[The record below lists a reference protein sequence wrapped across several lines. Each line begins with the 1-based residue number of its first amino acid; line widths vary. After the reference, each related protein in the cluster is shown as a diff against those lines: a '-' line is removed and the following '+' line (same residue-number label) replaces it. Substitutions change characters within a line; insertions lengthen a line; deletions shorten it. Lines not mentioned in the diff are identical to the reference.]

1 MYFRP
6 RAVLLGFVLA
16 GLCPLLSLAW
26 AGAPDVDFHRDIE
39 PLFRAH
45 CYLCHG
51 PKQQMNELRL
61 DRRQDALRGGHSGP
75 LIQAGNSNASELI
88 LRVTGQ
94 ADRSPMPP
102 VGERLT
108 ADQIATL
115 RSWIDQG
122 APWPQEEMA
131 AATDQES
138 NGGRLT
144 HWSLQPIRRPP
155 VPATRSPERVRN
167 SIDAFILARLED
179 KGIQP
184 SPEADKRTLIR
195 RLSLDLIG
203 LPPSPDE
210 VDKFLAD
217 EGLNAYERLVE
228 NLLRSPHFGEK
239 WARHWLDQAHY
250 ADSDGYDRDLP
261 RPHAWRWRHWVIESL
276 NRDMPFDKFTVE
288 QIAGDL
294 LPNATPEQKAAT
306 GFFRNTLSN
315 RESGAKLE
323 EFRFEKIVDRTNTL
337 GTVWLGLT
345 VGCAQCHDHKYDP
358 ISQKEYY
365 QLFAFFNSAEEL
377 NVEAPLPG
385 ELGPYLK
392 HRDEYY
398 RKRQELLEQYGV
410 TEIQPEWERRLLA
423 AYENPGKWTDWD
435 ETYENFEKKVDHG
448 LRILR
453 TPPAQRNRHQQD
465 AVTNHLLT
473 WYHQV
478 IGKEAY
484 KERGFPE
491 WKKELRALRAS
502 FPDVSMAQTITQ
514 SPEPRTNHIHLRGD
528 YRAKGIEVSPRT
540 PGVLHPFSPA
550 GPEASRLDLARWLV
564 SWENPLT
571 ARVIV
576 NRLWQEYFGQG
587 LVTTSDNF
595 GTQGE
600 KPAHPELLDWLA
612 SELMDSGWSMKRIH
626 RLVVT
631 SATYRRSSKARS
643 DLVERDPDNRLLA
656 RQIAFRLPAE
666 LLRDSTLAA
675 SGLLYPAIGGRNVFP
690 PQPESVLELKLK
702 YDPVWEESRGK
713 DLYKRGLY
721 IHYQRTTPYPFLQ
734 NFDAPDASTPAC
746 RRGRS
751 NTPLQ
756 ALNLLNDPVFF
767 EAAQFLALRILKKLP
782 AASFHDRLDYGFRL
796 CLGRPPSA
804 NESEV
809 MLSYLTR
816 QKAIL
821 EKEPESVTE
830 LLPWDIDGADQTEAA
845 AWVGLSRVLLN
856 LDEFLTRE

>member
-1 MYFRP
+1 MYLTPWPGLVRL
-6 RAVLLGFVLA
+6 VLVGVSPFLIA
-16 GLCPLLSLAW
+16 LLE
-26 AGAPDVDFHRDIE
+26 GAPEVDFRRDIE
-39 PLFRAH
+39 PLFRSR
-45 CYLCHG
+45 CYVCHG
-51 PKQQMNELRL
+51 PQQQMNGLRI
-61 DRRQDALRGGHSGP
+61 DRREDALRGGHSGP
-75 LIQAGNSNASELI
+75 LVQAGNSDASELI

-122 APWPQEEMA
+122 APWPREEIA
-131 AATDQES
+131 AATGRES
-138 NGGRLT
+138 DDGRLP
-144 HWSLQPIRRPP
+144 HWSLQPIRRSP
-155 VPATRSPERVRN
+155 VPATRSVERVRN
-167 SIDAFILARLED
+167 PIDAFIVARLED
-179 KGIQP
+179 EGIQP

-210 VDKFLAD
+210 VDEFLAD
-217 EGLNAYERLVE
+217 QGQNAYERLVE
-228 NLLRSPHFGEK
+228 DLLRSPHFGEK
-239 WARHWLDQAHY
+239 WARYWLDQAHY

-261 RPHAWRWRHWVIESL
+261 RPHAWRWRHWVIEAL

-294 LPNATPEQKAAT
+294 LPNATPDQKAAT
-306 GFFRNTLSN
+306 GFFRNTFSN

-337 GTVWLGLT
+337 GTIWLGLT
-345 VGCAQCHDHKYDP
+345 VGCAQCHDHKYDA
-358 ISQKEYY
+358 ISHKEYY
-365 QLFAFFNSAEEL
+365 QLFAFFNSAEERNL
-377 NVEAPLPG
+377 EAPLPG

-392 HRDEYY
+392 YRDEYY
-398 RKRQELLEQYGV
+398 RKRQELLEQYCV
-410 TEIQPEWERRLLA
+410 TEIQPGFERRMLA
-423 AYENPGKWTDWD
+423 AYETPGKWTDWD
-435 ETYENFEKKVDHG
+435 TVYENFEKKVDHG

-453 TPPAQRNRHQQD
+453 TPPAQRTRYQRD
-465 AVTNHLLT
+465 TATNHLLT
-473 WYHQV
+473 WYHMV
-478 IGKEAY
+478 IGKELY
-484 KERGFPE
+484 QERGFPE
-491 WKKELRALRAS
+491 LNKQLRELRAS
-502 FPDVSMAQTITQ
+502 FPNVSMAQTITQ
-514 SPEPRTNHIHLRGD
+514 SPDPRRSHIHLRGD
-528 YRAKGIEVSPRT
+528 YRAKGIEVSPGT
-540 PGVLHPFSPA
+540 PSALHPFSPA
-550 GPEASRLDLARWLV
+550 GLEASRLDLARWLV
-564 SWENPLT
+564 SRENPLT

-595 GTQGE
+595 GAQGE
-600 KPAHPELLDWLA
+600 EPSHPELLDWLA

-626 RLVVT
+626 RLVAT
-631 SATYRRSSKARS
+631 SATYRRSSKARP
-643 DLVERDPDNRLLA
+643 DLAERDPGNRLLA
-656 RQIAFRLPAE
+656 RQTAFRLPAE

-675 SGLLYPAIGGRNVFP
+675 SGLLYPAVGGPSVFP
-690 PQPESVLELKLK
+690 PQPESVLELKLD
-702 YDPVWEESRGK
+702 YDPVWDESPGK

-721 IHYQRTTPYPFLQ
+721 IHFQRTTPYPFLQ

-782 AASFHDRLDYGFRL
+782 AASFHDRLDFGFRL

-816 QKAIL
+816 QKVIL

-830 LLPWDIDGADQTEAA
+830 LLPVGIDGADQTEAA
-845 AWVGLSRVLLN
+845 TWVALSRVLLN

>member
-1 MYFRP
+1 M
-6 RAVLLGFVLA
+6 
-16 GLCPLLSLAW
+16 
-26 AGAPDVDFHRDIE
+26 
-39 PLFRAH
+39 
-45 CYLCHG
+45 
-51 PKQQMNELRL
+51 
-61 DRRQDALRGGHSGP
+61 
-75 LIQAGNSNASELI
+75 
-88 LRVTGQ
+88 
-94 ADRSPMPP
+94 
-102 VGERLT
+102 
-108 ADQIATL
+108 
-115 RSWIDQG
+115 
-122 APWPQEEMA
+122 
-131 AATDQES
+131 
-138 NGGRLT
+138 
-144 HWSLQPIRRPP
+144 
-155 VPATRSPERVRN
+155 
-167 SIDAFILARLED
+167 
-179 KGIQP
+179 
-184 SPEADKRTLIR
+184 
-195 RLSLDLIG
+195 
-203 LPPSPDE
+203 
-210 VDKFLAD
+210 
-217 EGLNAYERLVE
+217 
-228 NLLRSPHFGEK
+228 
-239 WARHWLDQAHY
+239 
-250 ADSDGYDRDLP
+250 
-261 RPHAWRWRHWVIESL
+261 
-276 NRDMPFDKFTVE
+276 
-288 QIAGDL
+288 
-294 LPNATPEQKAAT
+294 
-306 GFFRNTLSN
+306 
-315 RESGAKLE
+315 
-323 EFRFEKIVDRTNTL
+323 
-337 GTVWLGLT
+337 
-345 VGCAQCHDHKYDP
+345 
-358 ISQKEYY
+358 
-365 QLFAFFNSAEEL
+365 
-377 NVEAPLPG
+377 
-385 ELGPYLK
+385 
-392 HRDEYY
+392 
-398 RKRQELLEQYGV
+398 
-410 TEIQPEWERRLLA
+410 
-423 AYENPGKWTDWD
+423 
-435 ETYENFEKKVDHG
+435 
-448 LRILR
+448 
-453 TPPAQRNRHQQD
+453 
-465 AVTNHLLT
+465 
-473 WYHQV
+473 
-478 IGKEAY
+478 
-484 KERGFPE
+484 
-491 WKKELRALRAS
+491 RALRAS